1 MSLSAFEQIKQ
12 LVQASPQ
19 WQELVTAWQ
28 KEPSLAIKNAAGSL
42 SSIIITLLRERE
54 HAPVLCLVPH
64 LDQAERMRE
73 EMFDLIGATSAF
85 HFPPSKIMPWGHR
98 DAPTVSQQMEVVE
111 ALLAFRG
118 ASQTNGA
125 ANSAPVIIA
134 TPKALLAPIVSSD
147 FLQARKLALRVGDE
161 IPFDTLLNQ
170 LVEMGFERQPVV
182 ELQGE
187 MSVRGGIVDLFPFS
201 RGIPIRLEFWG
212 DKIES
217 IREFDPTT
225 QRSEQELVAI
235 TLFPQIIDEADSK
248 SKQKKAAEKTTTLLN
263 YFPENTLVCILKPE
277 QIIAALEHS
286 KKNEEELAEID
297 DLDDEGEAL
306 WESLLKRFE
315 RFRRVT
321 FTQFRHDEG
330 HALDFHA
337 QPQPAIHGDLKALR
351 QELEKFTTKAQTR
364 NRLTDESEPKEKFPT
379 DRKTQRMPETESAGF
394 FDSLENSSFLINADE
409 LESEDKSPADRR
421 TQLMSETEPVGFFN
435 PLEKSSP
442 LNNFKKPKLFFVCES
457 SSHAERL
464 SDLFAETELAQFNIE
479 LITGN
484 LTHGFVWNDLGLAV
498 YTDHEFYGRTRRPQR
513 KRRYKDGLTFRQLK
527 ALARGDYVVHIDHG
541 IGVYQGL
548 QKIKAGAHERECLVI
563 HYQENDKLYVP
574 LEKMD
579 CVQKYTSR
587 ESIVPKIHKLG
598 SPDWERLKSRTKKR
612 IKDIAK
618 DLIALYAARKA
629 QKGHAFSQDTL
640 WQKELEAS
648 FEFEETPDQTK
659 AIDDVKADME
669 SEKPMDRLVCG
680 DVGFGKTEVAIRAAF
695 KAVQD
700 GKQVAMLVPTT
711 LLAEQHFNTFR
722 QRLARYPVKVEML
735 SRFRTRAEQ
744 LRTLELLKDGKVD
757 VIIGTHRLF
766 SKDVAFK
773 DLGLIVIDEEQRFGV
788 RHKERL
794 KSIKVNADVL
804 ALSATPIP
812 RTLNMALMG
821 VRDMT
826 NIITPPKDRQP
837 IQTEVS
843 QFERDLIRQ
852 VIMREIH
859 RGGQVF
865 FVHNRVHSIYRM
877 AGLIKKLVPEV
888 EIGVAHGQMNEHELE
903 KVMLGFVNREF
914 NVLVATMII
923 ESGLDIPNTNTMIIN
938 RADRFGLSQ
947 LYQLRGRVGRSHH
960 KAYCY
965 LLIPPIRNLSLEAIK
980 RLETIEEFTDLGSGL
995 QIAMRDL
1002 EIRGAGNM
1010 LGAEQSGL
1018 IDAIGYD
1025 LYVRILDQAV
1035 REARYEAMPEAEP
1048 LPIEHEQC
1056 KVELDED
1063 AFLPEDY
1070 VSRAEERVAIYRRV
1084 AEAQNLKEIEAITE
1098 ELRDRFGR
1106 LPGPAQNL
1114 LGLAS
1119 VRLLGTRL
1127 GLRSLR
1133 ILTKDSYGIFAEE
1146 ARPQQGEPFK
1156 NWVGSIVQRAAV
1168 PIEFFQNG
1176 GLGFRMRVPKGQYS
1190 LPATVKLLA
1199 SLQK

>member
-1 MSLSAFEQIKQ
+1 MSLSSFEQIKQ

-19 WQELVTAWQ
+19 WQELVAAWQ
-28 KEPSLAIKNAAGSL
+28 KEPNLSIKNAAGSL
-42 SSIIITLLRERE
+42 SSIIITLLRDRE

-73 EMFDLIGATSAF
+73 EMFDLLGSTSVF

-111 ALLAFRG
+111 ALLSYRG
-118 ASQTNGA
+118 SSQTNGA
-125 ANSAPVIIA
+125 TNSAPMIIA

-161 IPFDTLLNQ
+161 IPFDTLLAQ

-225 QRSEQELVAI
+225 QRSEQELAAI
-235 TLFPQIIDEADSK
+235 TLFPQVIDEADSK

-263 YFPENTLVCILKPE
+263 YFPENTLVSILKPE

-286 KKNEEELAEID
+286 KKNEEELAEVE

-306 WESLLKRFE
+306 WDSLLKRFE
-315 RFRRVT
+315 RFRRVA

-351 QELEKFTTKAQTR
+351 QELENFKA
-364 NRLTDESEPKEKFPT
+364 
-379 DRKTQRMPETESAGF
+379 KTQSR
-394 FDSLENSSFLINADE
+394 
-409 LESEDKSPADRR
+409 
-421 TQLMSETEPVGFFN
+421 N
-435 PLEKSSP
+435 PK
-442 LNNFKKPKLFFVCES
+442 FYFVCES

-464 SDLFAETELAQFNIE
+464 ADLFAETELAQFNIE

-527 ALARGDYVVHIDHG
+527 TLARGDYVVHIDHG

-548 QKIKAGAHERECLVI
+548 QKIKTGEHERECLVI
-563 HYQENDKLYVP
+563 HYQDNDKLYVP

-587 ESIVPKIHKLG
+587 ESIVPKIHRLG
-598 SPDWERLKSRTKKR
+598 SLDWERLKSRTKKR

-648 FEFEETPDQTK
+648 FEYEETPDQTK

-700 GKQVAMLVPTT
+700 GKQAAVLVPTT

-722 QRLARYPVKVEML
+722 QRLARFPVKVEML
-735 SRFRTRAEQ
+735 SRFRSRSEQ
-744 LRTLELLKDGKVD
+744 LRSLELLKAGEVD
-757 VIIGTHRLF
+757 IVIGTHRLF

-865 FVHNRVHSIYRM
+865 FVHNRVHSIYRI

-903 KVMLGFVNREF
+903 KAMLGFVNREF

-923 ESGLDIPNTNTMIIN
+923 ESGLDIPNVNTMIIN

-965 LLIPPIRNLSLEAIK
+965 LMIPPIRNLSLEAIK

-1035 REARYEAMPEAEP
+1035 REARYEAMPETEP
-1048 LPIEHEQC
+1048 LPVEHEQC

-1133 ILTKDSYGIFAEE
+1133 ILTKESFGVFSDEV
-1146 ARPQQGEPFK
+1146 RPQQGEPFK

>member
-1 MSLSAFEQIKQ
+1 MSLTAFEQIKQ
-12 LVQASPQ
+12 LVQASSQ
-19 WQELVTAWQ
+19 WEELAAAWQ
-28 KEPSLAIKNAAGSL
+28 KEPNLAIKNAAGSL
-42 SSIIITLLRERE
+42 SSIIITLLRDRE
-54 HAPVLCLVPH
+54 DAPVLCLVPH

-73 EMFDLIGATSAF
+73 EMFDLLGSTSVF

-111 ALLAFRG
+111 ALLGFRG
-118 ASQTNGA
+118 QSQNGNGA
-125 ANSAPVIIA
+125 TNSAPMIIA
-134 TPKALLAPIVSSD
+134 TPKALLAPIVSLD

-201 RGIPIRLEFWG
+201 RGIPIRFEFWG

-235 TLFPQIIDEADSK
+235 TLFPQIIEDEGSK

-263 YFPENTLVCILKPE
+263 YFPENTLVCIHKPE

-286 KKNEEELAEID
+286 KKNEEELAEVD

-306 WESLLKRFE
+306 WEALLKRFE

-330 HALDFHA
+330 HALDFLA

-351 QELEKFTTKAQTR
+351 QELEKFNAKIEFR
-364 NRLTDESEPKEKFPT
+364 NPR
-379 DRKTQRMPETESAGF
+379 
-394 FDSLENSSFLINADE
+394 
-409 LESEDKSPADRR
+409 
-421 TQLMSETEPVGFFN
+421 
-435 PLEKSSP
+435 
-442 LNNFKKPKLFFVCES
+442 LFFVCES
-457 SSHAERL
+457 ASHAERL

-484 LTHGFVWNDLGLAV
+484 LNHGFVWNEVGLAV

-527 ALARGDYVVHIDHG
+527 TLARGDYVVHIDHG

-563 HYQENDKLYVP
+563 HYQDNDKLYVP

-587 ESIVPKIHKLG
+587 ESVVPKIHKLG

-659 AIDDVKADME
+659 AIEEVKLDME

-700 GKQVAMLVPTT
+700 GKQAAILVPTT

-722 QRLARYPVKVEML
+722 QRLSRYPVKVEML

-744 LRTLELLKDGKVD
+744 TATLELLKDGKVD
-757 VIIGTHRLF
+757 IIIGTHRLF

-903 KVMLGFVNREF
+903 KVMLGFINREF

-938 RADRFGLSQ
+938 RADRFGLAQ

-965 LLIPPIRNLSLEAIK
+965 LMIPPIRNLSLEAIK

-1035 REARYEAMPEAEP
+1035 REARYEAMPETEP
-1048 LPIEHEQC
+1048 LLVEHEQC

-1127 GLRSLR
+1127 GLRTLR
-1133 ILTKDSYGIFAEE
+1133 ILTKESFGVFSDEV
-1146 ARPQQGEPFK
+1146 RPQQGEPFK

>member
-1 MSLSAFEQIKQ
+1 MSLTAFEQIKQ
-12 LVQASPQ
+12 LVQASPK
-19 WQELVTAWQ
+19 WEELVAAWQ
-28 KEPSLAIKNAAGSL
+28 KEPNLAIKNAAGSL
-42 SSIIITLLRERE
+42 SSIVITLLRERE

-73 EMFDLIGATSAF
+73 EMFDLLGSTSVF

-111 ALLAFRG
+111 ALLGFRG
-118 ASQTNGA
+118 SSQNGNGA
-125 ANSAPVIIA
+125 VNSAPMIIA

-225 QRSEQELVAI
+225 QRSEQELSAI

-277 QIIAALEHS
+277 QIIASLEHS
-286 KKNEEELAEID
+286 KKNEDEVEVAWQEID
-297 DLDDEGEAL
+297 DADSEGEAL
-306 WESLLKRFE
+306 WQSLLKRFE

-351 QELEKFTTKAQTR
+351 QELENFTTKAQTR
-364 NRLTDESEPKEKFPT
+364 NHNADESEPKEKFPT
-379 DRKTQRMPETESAGF
+379 DRKTQRMTEA
-394 FDSLENSSFLINADE
+394 
-409 LESEDKSPADRR
+409 ES
-421 TQLMSETEPVGFFN
+421 VGFFN
-435 PLEKSSP
+435 PLEKSS
-442 LNNFKKPKLFFVCES
+442 LSLHRFNSKEVKIFFVCES
-457 SSHAERL
+457 ASHAERL
-464 SDLFAETELAQFNIE
+464 SDLFAETELVQFNIE

-484 LTHGFVWNDLGLAV
+484 LNHGFVWNEVGLAV

-527 ALARGDYVVHIDHG
+527 TLSRGDYIVHIDHG

-587 ESIVPKIHKLG
+587 ESIVPKIHRLG
-598 SPDWERLKSRTKKR
+598 SLDWERLKSRTKKR

-659 AIDDVKADME
+659 AIEEVKLDME

-700 GKQVAMLVPTT
+700 GKQAAILVPTT

-722 QRLARYPVKVEML
+722 QRLARYSVKVEML
-735 SRFRTRAEQ
+735 SRFRSRAEQ
-744 LRTLELLKDGKVD
+744 LRTLELLKAGEVD
-757 VIIGTHRLF
+757 IVIGTHRLF

-865 FVHNRVHSIYRM
+865 FVHNRVHSIYRI

-923 ESGLDIPNTNTMIIN
+923 ESGLDIPNVNTMVIN

-965 LLIPPIRNLSLEAIK
+965 LMIPPIRNLSLEAIK

-1035 REARYEAMPEAEP
+1035 REARYEAMPETEP
-1048 LPIEHEQC
+1048 LPVEHEQC

-1127 GLRSLR
+1127 GLRTLR
-1133 ILTKDSYGIFAEE
+1133 ILTKESFGVFSDEV
-1146 ARPQQGEPFK
+1146 RPQQGEPFK

-1199 SLQK
+1199 SLQR